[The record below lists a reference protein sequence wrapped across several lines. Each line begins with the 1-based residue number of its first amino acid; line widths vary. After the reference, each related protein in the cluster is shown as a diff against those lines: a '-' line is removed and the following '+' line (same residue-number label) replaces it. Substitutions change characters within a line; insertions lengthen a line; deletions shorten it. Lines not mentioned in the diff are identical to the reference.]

1 MPFFLKL
8 HLQIIAGML
17 KTILRIFANK
27 YLLALTFFCVWM
39 AFFDTRDIFSQLTR
53 RRELQQLNTK
63 IEYYNQQIQATKD
76 EARNL
81 RDNAAAKEK
90 YAREKF
96 FMKKDN
102 EEIFIEQ

>member
-1 MPFFLKL
+1 MKV
-8 HLQIIAGML
+8 
-17 KTILRIFANK
+17 ILRIFANK
-27 YLLALTFFCVWM
+27 YLLALTAFCVWM
-39 AFFDTRDIFSQLTR
+39 AFFDARDIFSQMAR

-63 IEYYNQQIQATKD
+63 IEYYNEQIKQTK
-76 EARNL
+76 EESKNL

-90 YAREKF
+90 YAREKY

>member
-1 MPFFLKL
+1 
-8 HLQIIAGML
+8 ML

-27 YLLALTFFCVWM
+27 YLLALTAFCVWLL
-39 AFFDTRDIFSQLTR
+39 FFDTRDVFSQLSR

-63 IEYYNQQIQATKD
+63 IEYYNEQIQATKE
-76 EARNL
+76 EAKNL

-90 YAREKF
+90 YAREKY

-102 EEIFIEQ
+102 EDIFIEQ